1 MFENLSLPHLLMV
14 LVIVMLLFGAK
25 RIPEIAG
32 SMGKGIKE
40 FKRNINDAT
49 REEPSSLTRGASNAS
64 TSPGVRSTRAELEE
78 ERQSGP
84 KRLS

>member
-1 MFENLSLPHLLMV
+1 MFENLSLPHILMV
-14 LVIVMLLFGAK
+14 LMIVMLLFGAK

-49 REEPSSLTRGASNAS
+49 REETSSLARGGPSAP
-64 TSPGVRSTRAELEE
+64 TSPVDRLTQVELDEP
-78 ERQSGP
+78 RQTGP
-84 KRLS
+84 KRLY